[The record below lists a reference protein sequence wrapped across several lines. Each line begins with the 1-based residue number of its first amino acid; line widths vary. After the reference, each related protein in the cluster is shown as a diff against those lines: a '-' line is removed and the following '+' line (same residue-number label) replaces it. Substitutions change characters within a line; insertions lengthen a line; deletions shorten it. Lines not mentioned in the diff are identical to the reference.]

1 MVIHELVN
9 HLDTV
14 TIDVRGRLSEELY
27 ELLGDCCL
35 FQYYIERDLKNS
47 GTQVAAV
54 QHTYKDIMCS
64 LVGALKE
71 HNSFGDDVEIL

>member
-1 MVIHELVN
+1 MN

-64 LVGALKE
+64 LVRALKE